1 MTYYEIQSREHTS
14 SYLPSHL
21 YKEYDSRAFPGAN
34 SLLQFYI
41 RDIVYFVH
49 FTEQLP
55 IMMVTI
61 TCQLD

>member
-1 MTYYEIQSREHTS
+1 MRYKVENIHLLA
-14 SYLPSHL
+14 YLATCT
-21 YKEYDSRAFPGAN
+21 EYDSRAFPGAN

-49 FTEQLP
+49 FMEQLP